1 MLCEKCDNCEA
12 LFHLTEISNDIQ
24 SELHFCM
31 KCAKNLKINSNWQ
44 DNSFSSINN
53 NSLSGESGI
62 ACLNCGLTTKELIY
76 DGRPGCPSCYK
87 YFNSVFNSISENNN
101 IRKFSGKKPSNYIE
115 IFNFQDTTPALNK
128 SYIELLDSKVKLE
141 DELKRAIIEERYEEA
156 AILRDKIKE
165 VIESE

>member
-1 MLCEKCDNCEA
+1 MLCEKCDNSEV
-12 LFHLTEISNDIQ
+12 LFHLAEISNDIQ

-31 KCAKNLKINSNWQ
+31 KCAKNLKINSKWQ
-44 DNSFSSINN
+44 VNSFSSIKN
-53 NSLSGESGI
+53 NSLGGETAI
-62 ACLNCGLTTKELIY
+62 ACLNCGLTTEELIY

-101 IRKFSGKKPSNYIE
+101 IKKFSGKKPVNYIE
-115 IFNFQDTTPALNK
+115 IFDFLDTPPALKNLN
-128 SYIELLDSKVKLE
+128 IELLDSKVKLE
-141 DELKRAIIEERYEEA
+141 EELKKAISEERYEEA